1 MDKEFTPQIETAL
14 SVLEKERKRV
24 AAEQEAFARFRNHVA
39 EMETA
44 NAPEVQARTRQP
56 VSTVMKPISSGQRLE
71 DIQTAYR
78 ETVMNVPHY
87 DEDYGESLAEN
98 IAEELG
104 PEIASALTTADRFTP
119 PPLRQT
125 LLVASQRVE
134 QARAAFLSAL
144 EAEATD
150 LQHVADALVTIENNF
165 AAVNSRALGMCSL
178 EELAASREQVHSWR
192 RQCDEL
198 AAERQTTLHGQRV
211 INRGRFDIEFDEY
224 VYDSLVVTHPGLAD
238 IAALGEKLTKAC
250 QRFDHALSSQ

>member
-1 MDKEFTPQIETAL
+1 MDREFTPQIETAL
-14 SVLEKERKRV
+14 SALEKERERV
-24 AAEQEAFARFRNHVA
+24 ATEQEAFARFRNHVA

-44 NAPEVQARTRQP
+44 SAPEVRARTRQP
-56 VSTVMKPISSGQRLE
+56 VSTVVESVSSDQHLKDVR
-71 DIQTAYR
+71 TTYR

-98 IAEELG
+98 LAEELG
-104 PEIASALTTADRFTP
+104 PEIASVLTTADRFTP
-119 PPLRQT
+119 PLRET

-134 QARAAFLSAL
+134 QTRAAFLSAL

-150 LQHVADALVTIENNF
+150 LQHVADALVTIENDLTSL
-165 AAVNSRALGMCSL
+165 NSRTLGMCSF
-178 EELAASREQVHSWR
+178 EELAAGREQVHSWR

-198 AAERQTTLHGQRV
+198 AAERQTTLHDQRV

-224 VYDSLVVTHPGLAD
+224 LYDSVAVTHPGLAD

-250 QRFDHALSSQ
+250 QRFDHALSSR